1 MGYVPDGKINVHLI
15 TCNAGVDVKHLIQG
29 DDEYVNVS
37 FKALH
42 EVCSKS
48 GKMLVLFETPAGFAL
63 FKVLNEGKLSEVQD
77 LSLDFSTADA
87 ARKVVKLKAF
97 SKFENTA
104 EALEAASCLIDGKT
118 SKGLRK
124 FLRAHCDDEILAVAD
139 SKLGNIIKEKLKID
153 CVHNNAV
160 MELMR
165 GVRYQLTELI
175 SGLAVQDMA
184 PMSLGLSHSLSRYKL
199 KFSADKVDTMIVQAI
214 GLLDDLDKELN
225 TYAMRVRE
233 WYGWHFPELTKIIQD
248 NIQYARSVKLMGDR
262 INAAKLDF
270 SEILTEEVEAEVK
283 EAAVISMGTEIG
295 ELDLSNI
302 RELCDQVLSLSEY
315 RAQLYDYL
323 KSRMNTIAPNLTAM
337 VGELVGA
344 RLIAHGGS
352 LINLAKQP
360 GSTVQILGAEKA
372 LFRALKTKHATPKY
386 GLIYHASLIGQA
398 APKFKGKISR
408 SLAAKTALA
417 IRCDALG
424 DGQDNTMGLE
434 NRAKLEARLRNLE
447 GKELGRFAG
456 SAKGKPK
463 IEAYDKDKKKGAGG
477 LITPAKTY
485 NTAADSVIHQKSNS
499 AMDEDTPEPTTA
511 EKKKEKKEKK
521 EKKDKKEKKKKE
533 EVSATLLADV
543 DGVEEPEHEVV
554 KKEKKK
560 RKQSSENETQ
570 NGDTNLNEGE
580 KKKKR
585 KKHAEQEDSADVP
598 SKKNKKKKKND
609 D

>member
-1 MGYVPDGKINVHLI
+1 
-15 TCNAGVDVKHLIQG
+15 
-29 DDEYVNVS
+29 
-37 FKALH
+37 
-42 EVCSKS
+42 
-48 GKMLVLFETPAGFAL
+48 MLVLFETPAGFAL